1 VCTFVLEQN
10 NRSQHILFI
19 LLYDQMKNKIKWSID
34 PSHSEIAFKVK
45 HLMITNVKGTFTK
58 FDANIYTSDKDFT
71 TAEIEL
77 WIDTSSITTGFEKRD
92 EHLKS
97 IDFLNV
103 KKHDRITF
111 KSNTI
116 GKPDA
121 NSNCELCG
129 ELVMNGISK
138 YVKLNLQL
146 GGIINNPRG
155 IEKAGFAITGK
166 IKRSDWNLS
175 WNKTLE
181 TGGILVSDE
190 ILLSCEIELNNVIQ
204 KQSIEELEIAH
215 SLHDMR

>member
-1 VCTFVLEQN
+1 ME
-10 NRSQHILFI
+10 
-19 LLYDQMKNKIKWSID
+19 NKTKWSID

-58 FDANIYTSDKDFT
+58 FGANIYTQDKDFT

-77 WIDTSSITTGFEKRD
+77 WIDTSSITTGYEKRD

-97 IDFLNV
+97 LDFLNV
-103 KKHDRITF
+103 NEHSQITF
-111 KSNTI
+111 ISSTI
-116 GKPDA
+116 SKPD
-121 NSNCELCG
+121 SGGNCELYG
-129 ELVMNGISK
+129 ELVMNGIGK

-155 IEKAGFAITGK
+155 IEKAGFAIKGK
-166 IKRSDWNLS
+166 INRSDWNLT

-190 ILLSCEIELNNVIQ
+190 ILLSCEIELNNVFQ
-204 KQSIEELEIAH
+204 KQLVEELEIEH
-215 SLHDMR
+215 NQNDMR

>member
-1 VCTFVLEQN
+1 ME
-10 NRSQHILFI
+10 
-19 LLYDQMKNKIKWSID
+19 NKTKWSID

-58 FDANIYTSDKDFT
+58 FGANIYTQDKDFT

-97 IDFLNV
+97 LDFLNV
-103 KKHDRITF
+103 NEHSQITF
-111 KSNTI
+111 ISSTI
-116 GKPDA
+116 SKPD
-121 NSNCELCG
+121 SDGNCELCG
-129 ELVMNGISK
+129 ELVMNGIGK

-155 IEKAGFAITGK
+155 IEKAGFAIKGK
-166 IKRSDWNLS
+166 INRSDWNLT

-190 ILLSCEIELNNVIQ
+190 ILLSCEIELNNVFQ
-204 KQSIEELEIAH
+204 KQLVEELEIEH
-215 SLHDMR
+215 NQNDMR